1 MFFFFFFFFFL
12 LLSLSL
18 SLGLAWAFVLTSF
31 GWRSSSAASARVRKL
46 LGSTENGTLIG
57 WFMVRIAQVVVHGVV
72 IDPVLHP
79 SHTRSIAA
87 KVAELFRSQRD

>member
-1 MFFFFFFFFFL
+1 MASAFL
-12 LLSLSL
+12 
-18 SLGLAWAFVLTSF
+18 LTSF
-31 GWRSSSAASARVRKL
+31 GGRSSCAASARVRKL

-57 WFMVRIAQVVVHGVV
+57 WVIVRIAQVVVHGVV

-87 KVAELFRSQRD
+87 KVFELFRSQRD